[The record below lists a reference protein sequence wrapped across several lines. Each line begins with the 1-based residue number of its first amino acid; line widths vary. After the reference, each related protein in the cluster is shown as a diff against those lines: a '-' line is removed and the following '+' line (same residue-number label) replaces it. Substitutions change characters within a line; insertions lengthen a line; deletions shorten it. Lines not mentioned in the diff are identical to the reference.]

1 MVHKSMLNIL
11 QINKFFYPRGGSETS
26 LFSLMDG
33 LTERGHAVVPF
44 SMHHTQNIESVYSKY
59 FVPERDFQ
67 HDKTLSNAA
76 RAIYSTE
83 VAEALEKLLAEVPID
98 IAHVHNISY
107 QLTPSIFSV
116 LKKRNI
122 PIVSTLHDYQLIC
135 PNYKLY
141 TEGSPC
147 ERCFVHK
154 YWNAVIHKCV
164 QDSFS
169 VSALAAAEM
178 FLHKN
183 VLHSYDAVDRFIAP
197 SRFMKDIVTRWGI
210 ASERV
215 VHIPHG
221 IDTLPITHKKR
232 GDYILYAGRLEKEK
246 GVLTIIRASQQSGV
260 RVRIVGSG
268 TQEKELKRLC
278 TAENILSVEFLGQ
291 QNPERVRELMGE
303 AAACV
308 VPSEWYENA
317 PMVIYEALASGTAVI
332 GSRIGGIPELIV
344 EGRNGLLCAPGDAK
358 GFADAFVHI
367 LKRPLD
373 NSVDFQYTSKL
384 HIDSIEA
391 LYASCL

>member
-1 MVHKSMLNIL
+1 MLNIL
-11 QINKFFYPRGGSETS
+11 QVNKFFYPRGGSETY
-26 LFSLMDG
+26 LFSLMHG
-33 LTERGHAVVPF
+33 LIERGHSVIPF
-44 SMHHTQNIESVYSKY
+44 SMHHAQNLESPYSKY

-67 HDKTLSNAA
+67 HNKTLSNAA
-76 RAIYSTE
+76 RALYSTE
-83 VAEALEKLLAEVPID
+83 VAQALEKLLDEVPID

-122 PIVSTLHDYQLIC
+122 PIVFTLHDYQLIC

-164 QDSFS
+164 QSSFS
-169 VSALAAAEM
+169 ASSLAATEM

-210 ASERV
+210 ASDRV

-221 IDTLPITHKKR
+221 IDTKAMAQKKR
-232 GDYILYAGRLEKEK
+232 GDYVLYAGRLEKEK
-246 GVLTIIRASQQSGV
+246 GVLTAIRASQQSHV
-260 RVRIVGSG
+260 RLRIVGSG
-268 TQEKELKRLC
+268 AQEKELKNVC
-278 TAENILSVEFLGQ
+278 ATENITSVEFLGQ
-291 QNPERVRELMGE
+291 QSPERVRELMHE
-303 AAACV
+303 AAASV

-317 PMVIYEALASGTAVI
+317 PMVIYEALASSTTIV
-332 GSRIGGIPELIV
+332 GSRIGGIPELIT
-344 EGRNGLLCAPGDAK
+344 EGKNGLLCTPGDASE
-358 GFADAFVHI
+358 FAQAFV
-367 LKRPLD
+367 RVMEQPLD

-391 LYASCL
+391 LYDSCL